1 MCVAADTETWLIP
14 SQVQSISNS
23 NIFIPCETNTCA
35 SKLQVWVRVCSKVK
49 CIWGNMAWPTLWSIM
64 LQCRIYEGTDFKK
77 QVIKSRFYQ
86 STKNTTISH
95 PSGVN
100 GDTKKTML
108 IPQIKNIHA
117 QGWRYASVKKTFAA
131 VVENPSFIPRSYIH
145 G

>member
-14 SQVQSISNS
+14 SQVQSISHS

-49 CIWGNMAWPTLWSIM
+49 CIWGKMAWPTLWSIM

-86 STKNTTISH
+86 STKKHHHFTPKWCKWRHQENY
-95 PSGVN
+95 VN
-100 GDTKKTML
+100 STNQKYPRPRLKICL
-108 IPQIKNIHA
+108 
-117 QGWRYASVKKTFAA
+117 SKKTFAA
-131 VVENPSFIPRSYIH
+131 VVENPSFIPSSYIH